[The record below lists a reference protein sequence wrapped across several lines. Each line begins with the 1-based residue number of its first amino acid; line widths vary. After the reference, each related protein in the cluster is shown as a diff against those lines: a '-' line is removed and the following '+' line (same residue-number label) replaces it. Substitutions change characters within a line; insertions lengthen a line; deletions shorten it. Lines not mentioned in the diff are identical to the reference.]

1 MNMTLEER
9 GALIDNIQQEM
20 AGGRLPIGDAV
31 KRLRT
36 EVTGL
41 HQSQFARMC
50 RISLRTLIHIEHGD
64 GNPTL
69 KSLNAVFKPFGL
81 QMGVVKVQ
89 RTSRARSLLDELER
103 SERSPGAPGPAAE
116 PQPQPRLA

>member
-9 GALIDNIQQEM
+9 GALIDDIQQEM
-20 AGGRLPIGDAV
+20 AAGRLPIGDAV

-41 HQSQFARMC
+41 HQHQFARMC

-69 KSLNAVFKPFGL
+69 KSLTAVFKPFGL

-89 RTSRARSLLDELER
+89 KTSRARSLLDEPER
-103 SERSPGAPGPAAE
+103 S
-116 PQPQPRLA
+116 

>member
-1 MNMTLEER
+1 MTTTLEQR
-9 GALIDNIQQEM
+9 GLLIDNIRQEL
-20 AGGRLPIGDAV
+20 AAGRLSIGDAV
-31 KRLRT
+31 KRLRA

-41 HQSQFARMC
+41 HQSQFARTC

-81 QMGVVKVQ
+81 QMGVV
-89 RTSRARSLLDELER
+89 SLR
-103 SERSPGAPGPAAE
+103 P
-116 PQPQPRLA
+116 

>member
-1 MNMTLEER
+1 MSTTLEER
-9 GALIDNIQQEM
+9 GALIDNIQQEL
-20 AGGRLPIGDAV
+20 AAGRLPLGDAV
-31 KRLRT
+31 RRLRS

-81 QMGVVKVQ
+81 QMGVVAVQ
-89 RTSRARSLLDELER
+89 KTSRARSLHNDLER
-103 SERSPGAPGPAAE
+103 LEKGPGTPVT
-116 PQPQPRLA
+116 LAT

>member
-1 MNMTLEER
+1 MNMTLEQR
-9 GALIDNIQQEM
+9 GALIDHIQQEM
-20 AGGRLPIGDAV
+20 AAGRLPLGEAV

-36 EVTGL
+36 DVTGL

-69 KSLNAVFKPFGL
+69 KSLTAVFKPFGL
-81 QMGVVKVQ
+81 QMGVVKVHK
-89 RTSRARSLLDELER
+89 TSRARSLFDELES
-103 SERSPGAPGPAAE
+103 SEPRPGPSGLAAE
-116 PQPQPRLA
+116 PQPRLA

>member
-1 MNMTLEER
+1 MNMSLEQR
-9 GALIDNIQQEM
+9 GALIDEIQQEL
-20 AGGRLPIGDAV
+20 AAGRLSLGDAV
-31 KRLRT
+31 RRLRT

-69 KSLNAVFKPFGL
+69 KSLTAVFKPFGL

-89 RTSRARSLLDELER
+89 KTSRARSLLNSLER
-103 SERSPGAPGPAAE
+103 PL
-116 PQPQPRLA
+116 QP

>member
-1 MNMTLEER
+1 MTMTLEER
-9 GALIDNIQQEM
+9 GALIDHIQQEL
-20 AGGRLPIGDAV
+20 AGGRLSLGDAV

-64 GNPTL
+64 GNPTF
-69 KSLNAVFKPFGL
+69 KSLTAVFKPFGL

-89 RTSRARSLLDELER
+89 KTSRARSLLDELEH
-103 SERSPGAPGPAAE
+103 SARSPVIPGPST
-116 PQPQPRLA
+116 LA

>member
-1 MNMTLEER
+1 MSTTLEER
-9 GALIDNIQQEM
+9 GALIDNIQQEL
-20 AGGRLPIGDAV
+20 AAGRLPLGDAV
-31 KRLRT
+31 RRLRS

-81 QMGVVKVQ
+81 QMGVLAVQ
-89 RTSRARSLLDELER
+89 KTSRARSLLNDLER
-103 SERSPGAPGPAAE
+103 LEKGPGTSGPSAPH
-116 PQPQPRLA
+116 

>member
-1 MNMTLEER
+1 MTMTLEER
-9 GALIDNIQQEM
+9 GALIDHIQQEL
-20 AGGRLPIGDAV
+20 AAGRLSIGDGV

-41 HQSQFARMC
+41 HQSPFARMC

-69 KSLNAVFKPFGL
+69 KSLSAVFKPFGL
-81 QMGVVKVQ
+81 QMGVVKVHK
-89 RTSRARSLLDELER
+89 TSRARSLLDEPER
-103 SERSPGAPGPAAE
+103 APRSPGAPGPSA
-116 PQPQPRLA
+116 LA

>member
-1 MNMTLEER
+1 MSTNLEER
-9 GALIDNIQQEM
+9 GALIEDIQQEL
-20 AGGRLPIGDAV
+20 AAGRLSIGDAV
-31 KRLRT
+31 RRLRT

-50 RISLRTLIHIEHGD
+50 RLSLRTLIHIEHGD

-81 QMGVVKVQ
+81 QMGVVTVQ
-89 RTSRARSLLDELER
+89 KTSRARSLLDDLER
-103 SERSPGAPGPAAE
+103 LEKGPGNPRASAAS
-116 PQPQPRLA
+116 

>member
-1 MNMTLEER
+1 MSMTLEER
-9 GALIDNIQQEM
+9 GALIDHIQQEL
-20 AGGRLPIGDAV
+20 AGGRLSLGDAV

-89 RTSRARSLLDELER
+89 KTSRARSLLDELER
-103 SERSPGAPGPAAE
+103 SARSPGIPGLRRLPE
-116 PQPQPRLA
+116 P

>member
-1 MNMTLEER
+1 MTTTLEQR
-9 GALIDNIQQEM
+9 GLLIDNIRQEL
-20 AGGRLPIGDAV
+20 AAGRLSVGDAV

-81 QMGVVKVQ
+81 QMGVI
-89 RTSRARSLLDELER
+89 SLR
-103 SERSPGAPGPAAE
+103 P
-116 PQPQPRLA
+116 

>member
-1 MNMTLEER
+1 MSTTLEER
-9 GALIDNIQQEM
+9 GALIDNIQQEL
-20 AGGRLPIGDAV
+20 AAGRLPLGDAV
-31 KRLRT
+31 RRLRS

-81 QMGVVKVQ
+81 QMGVLAVQ
-89 RTSRARSLLDELER
+89 KTSRARSLLSDLDRLEKG
-103 SERSPGAPGPAAE
+103 PGTPGPSA
-116 PQPQPRLA
+116 PH

>member
-1 MNMTLEER
+1 MTLILTMTLEER
-9 GALIDNIQQEM
+9 GALIDNIQQEL
-20 AGGRLPIGDAV
+20 AAGRLALGDAV
-31 KRLRT
+31 RRLRT

-81 QMGVVKVQ
+81 QMGLVQ
-89 RTSRARSLLDELER
+89 VQKTSRARSLLNDHER
-103 SERSPGAPGPAAE
+103 PPAPPGPSS
-116 PQPQPRLA
+116 PL

>member
-1 MNMTLEER
+1 MNLSLEQR
-9 GALIDNIQQEM
+9 GALIDDIQQEL
-20 AGGRLPIGDAV
+20 AAGRLSLGDAV
-31 KRLRT
+31 RRLRT

-50 RISLRTLIHIEHGD
+50 KMSLRTLVHIEHGD

-81 QMGVVKVQ
+81 QMGVLKVQ
-89 RTSRARSLLDELER
+89 KTSRARSLLDPLER
-103 SERSPGAPGPAAE
+103 GPAA
-116 PQPQPRLA
+116 RD

>member
-1 MNMTLEER
+1 MSMTLEER
-9 GALIDNIQQEM
+9 GALIDHIQQEL
-20 AGGRLPIGDAV
+20 AGGRLSLGDAV

-89 RTSRARSLLDELER
+89 KTSRARSLLDELER
-103 SERSPGAPGPAAE
+103 SARSPGAPGPSPE
-116 PQPQPRLA
+116 PQPRLA

>member
-1 MNMTLEER
+1 MSTTLEER
-9 GALIDNIQQEM
+9 GALIDNIQQEL
-20 AGGRLPIGDAV
+20 AAGRLPLGDAV
-31 KRLRT
+31 RRLRS

-81 QMGVVKVQ
+81 QMGVLVVQ
-89 RTSRARSLLDELER
+89 KTSRARSLFNDLER
-103 SERSPGAPGPAAE
+103 LEKGPGTSGPSAPH
-116 PQPQPRLA
+116 

>member
-1 MNMTLEER
+1 MTTTLEQR
-9 GALIDNIQQEM
+9 GLLIDNIRQEL
-20 AGGRLPIGDAV
+20 AAGRLSIGDAV

-81 QMGVVKVQ
+81 QMGVV
-89 RTSRARSLLDELER
+89 SLR
-103 SERSPGAPGPAAE
+103 P
-116 PQPQPRLA
+116 